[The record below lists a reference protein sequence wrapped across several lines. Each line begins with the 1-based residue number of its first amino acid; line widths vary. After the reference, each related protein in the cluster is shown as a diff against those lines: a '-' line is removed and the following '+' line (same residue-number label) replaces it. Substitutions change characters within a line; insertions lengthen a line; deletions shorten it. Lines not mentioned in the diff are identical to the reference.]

1 MGYHSDVYI
10 AMTKT
15 RYKDM
20 IAEALCSDENNL
32 ENLFVYPDE
41 MCYDGSS
48 NMIVFKIYDIKW
60 YEDYSGV
67 SFIQNFLF
75 NSEDGY
81 NFIRIGE
88 DFGDIEKKNDEGY
101 FGEEKW
107 YSVFNVRHE
116 VEVNLE

>member
-20 IAEALCSDENNL
+20 IAEALCSDENGF
-32 ENLFVYPDE
+32 ENLFIYPDE
-41 MCYDGSS
+41 ICYEDSS
-48 NMIVFKIYDIKW
+48 NMIVFKIYNIKW
-60 YEDYSGV
+60 YQDYSEV

-75 NSEDGY
+75 DSEDGY

-107 YSVFNVRHE
+107 YSVFNIRHE